1 MVVKEQ
7 YINLKGWQA
16 TMFYLIVTF
25 LAFSEFI
32 WQFLRP
38 YTGTI
43 PNPKKAYIFPIL
55 CILGIIFPKSLK
67 FFSKYKGK
75 GSFPKSQIK
84 SLSLNTTKQENI
96 SANKNIKQPFAFL
109 VLTFNRQKK

>member
-1 MVVKEQ
+1 MANIYLKLLADWFPVYAIYAIKILLKQIPVPLNMVVKEQ

-67 FFSKYKGK
+67 IFF
-75 GSFPKSQIK
+75 QI
-84 SLSLNTTKQENI
+84 
-96 SANKNIKQPFAFL
+96 
-109 VLTFNRQKK
+109 